1 VLTFAKHRLSHALV
15 LTVLAAVALAPV
27 ACGPLPVA
35 TGLGNDPCLLQQYQ
49 TRAFAA
55 MKEMQATTIT
65 LDNRADPLGD
75 TGPND
80 VITGTVDVPESVAN
94 LSTFLSAITAQWNLV
109 RTGAHPPEGA
119 RFDVYLRD
127 AVRAFD
133 NGAKTLA
140 WAYVAEGNGDT
151 RAADDVARV
160 GRAWLRQGRVALGL
174 AAESLAAIPSF
185 STNC

>member
-1 VLTFAKHRLSHALV
+1 VPTCAGHRLSHALT
-15 LTVLAAVALAPV
+15 LALLAAVALAPV

-49 TRAFAA
+49 TRAFTA
-55 MKEMQATTIT
+55 MKEMQAATIA

-75 TGPND
+75 RGPNAA
-80 VITGTVDVPESVAN
+80 ITGTVDVPESVAN

-119 RFDVYLRD
+119 RFDAHLCD

-133 NGAKTLA
+133 NGATMLA
-140 WAYVAEGNGDT
+140 WAYVDEGNGDT
-151 RAADDVARV
+151 RAADDVARA